1 MKSETAAL
9 QISIAKEARFTHTL
23 LLEKQQD
30 ANPTWDVPVYPT
42 ISDQEF
48 LHPCW
53 AFPEW
58 DFSTSASFVLAGWG
72 DMITEWQKRNS
83 KEKA

>member
-1 MKSETAAL
+1 MKSETAAEH
-9 QISIAKEARFTHTL
+9 ISIAKETCSTHAL
-23 LLEKQQD
+23 LWEKYQD

-42 ISDQEF
+42 IHDQEF

-58 DFSTSASFVLAGWG
+58 DFPNSASFVLAG
-72 DMITEWQKRNS
+72 
-83 KEKA
+83 